1 VEVGSSFIC
10 GKKRQNGK
18 IKQREKK
25 KGRKRRREEI
35 EVDPLPKPPYKPLSS
50 NSLLFTICNTHTHMT
65 QAHTPLFI
73 HILHM

>member
-1 VEVGSSFIC
+1 MAYVGACSADVEVGSSFIC

-35 EVDPLPKPPYKPLSS
+35 EVGEERRLR
-50 NSLLFTICNTHTHMT
+50 
-65 QAHTPLFI
+65 
-73 HILHM
+73 